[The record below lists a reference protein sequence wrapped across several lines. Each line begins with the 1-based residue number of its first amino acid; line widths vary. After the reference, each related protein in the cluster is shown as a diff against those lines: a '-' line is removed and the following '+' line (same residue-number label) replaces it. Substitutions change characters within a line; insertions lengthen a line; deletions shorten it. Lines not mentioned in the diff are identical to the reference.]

1 MRQFFRTHPRVLCAA
16 LLALLGALYF
26 ITQYIPL
33 TYHTVH
39 VPLDDVIPFVPAFIF
54 AYILWYFYVPG
65 LMLYASFREREVFL
79 RQMAVLFSGTAL
91 GIVTFLLFPTQI
103 DFRPDAAGE
112 GLALALC
119 RLIYANDRP
128 VNVLPSLHCFE
139 ALAVYLPLL
148 QRRRGHR
155 LLCAVCGVLAV
166 LICLSTVFVRQH
178 SVVDLAAG
186 CLLAVVLNAVV
197 GHVLSRKRGENLHDR
212 SSV

>member
-1 MRQFFRTHPRVLCAA
+1 MRRFFRTHPRVLCAA

-33 TYHTVH
+33 TYHIVH
-39 VPLDDVIPFVPAFIF
+39 VPLDDAIPFVPAFIF

-79 RQMAVLFSGTAL
+79 RQMAVLFFGTAL

-148 QRRRGHR
+148 QRRHAHR
-155 LLCAVCGVLAV
+155 LLCAVCGVLAA

-178 SVVDLAAG
+178 SVVDMAVG
-186 CLLAVVLNAVV
+186 CLLAFALNAVA
-197 GHVLSRKRGENLHDR
+197 GRVLFGKKGRKI
-212 SSV
+212 V